1 MAIIYCKSDAVI
13 LHFLQNLPHFAS
25 LTERESSML
34 PIYFALSYGRSL
46 SIVIALL
53 ICSPL
58 IGKFDQTLCNGRV
71 ETDSRIAIT
80 KPLSFWN
87 AFARKFEEGDSLK
100 NMTEEVKLLLKGKSE
115 STDNEV
121 MDENMFKSRTKS
133 ERVNSKLMEDI
144 KNMKEKQLEE
154 NKRLNSNYIKI
165 VEEIKEM
172 KEHLYATNTSEQVSL
187 LRSELQSMKK
197 DILTANTCVQ
207 SKIDNYVYRHE
218 ISNKRIKTTV
228 AADLMELKTELESKL
243 QAVEIG
249 ISRCFEQFLDEY
261 PLSFD
266 HNAEKL

>member
-1 MAIIYCKSDAVI
+1 MECVCAKI
-13 LHFLQNLPHFAS
+13 
-25 LTERESSML
+25 RG
-34 PIYFALSYGRSL
+34 GRL
-46 SIVIALL
+46 
-53 ICSPL
+53 
-58 IGKFDQTLCNGRV
+58 F
-71 ETDSRIAIT
+71 
-80 KPLSFWN
+80 
-87 AFARKFEEGDSLK
+87 K
-100 NMTEEVKLLLKGKSE
+100 NMIEAVKLQLKGKSE

-121 MDENMFKSRTKS
+121 MDENMFKSRSKS

-172 KEHLYATNTSEQVSL
+172 KEHLYGTNTSEQVSL
-187 LRSELQSMKK
+187 LRSELQAMKK

-207 SKIDNYVYRHE
+207 SKIDNIVYRHE

-228 AADLMELKTELESKL
+228 AADLLELKTELESKL

-261 PLSFD
+261 PLSFI
-266 HNAEKL
+266 HNVEKL